1 MILTD
6 LHVHTNYC
14 DGKNNPEEMV
24 LAAIEKGM
32 ECIGFSVHS
41 YTEFDTSFCIKS
53 EKVAD
58 YKAEINGLKEKY
70 KDKIRI
76 LCGTEMDYFSEMPTD
91 GLDYIIGSVH
101 YVKSCGEYIAVD
113 ESEQTLVD
121 CVNKY
126 FDGDFYSFAEA
137 YYKNVAHVL
146 EKTKADIIGH
156 FDLVTKFNEGGK
168 LFDESNPRYVAA
180 FKAAVDSLLPYGKPF
195 EINTG
200 AISRGYRTKP
210 YPSPQIVEYIR
221 SKGGKTI
228 LTSDSHSKDTLCY
241 EFEKWGK
248 Y

>member
-6 LHVHTNYC
+6 LHVHTTYC
-14 DGKNNPEEMV
+14 DGKNTPEEMV
-24 LAAIEKGM
+24 IAAIEMGM

-41 YTEFDTSFCIKS
+41 YTEFDTSFCIKA
-53 EKVAD
+53 EKVDD

-76 LCGTEMDYFSEMPTD
+76 LCGTEMDYFSEMSAD
-91 GLDYIIGSVH
+91 GFDYIIGSVH
-101 YVKSCGEYIAVD
+101 YVMADGEYISVD
-113 ESEQTLVD
+113 ESEQAFAD

-126 FDGDFYSFAEA
+126 FDGDFYAFAEE
-137 YYKNVAHVL
+137 YYKNVAQVL

-180 FKAAVDSLLPYGKPF
+180 FRAAVDSLLPYGKPF

-241 EFEKWGK
+241 EFEKWEK

>member
-6 LHVHTNYC
+6 LHVHTTYC
-14 DGKNNPEEMV
+14 DGKNTPEEMV
-24 LAAIEKGM
+24 IAAIEKGM

-41 YTEFDTSFCIKS
+41 YTEFDASFCIKA
-53 EKVAD
+53 EKVDD

-76 LCGTEMDYFSEMPTD
+76 LCGTEMDYFSEMSTD
-91 GLDYIIGSVH
+91 GFDYIIGSVH
-101 YVKSCGEYIAVD
+101 YVMADGEYIPVD
-113 ESEQTLVD
+113 ESEQTFVD
-121 CVNKY
+121 SVNRY
-126 FDGDFYSFAEA
+126 FDGDFYAFAEA
-137 YYKNVAHVL
+137 YYKNVAQVL
-146 EKTKADIIGH
+146 GRTKADIIGH
-156 FDLVTKFNEGGK
+156 FDLVTKFNEGEK

-200 AISRGYRTKP
+200 AISRGYRTQP

-241 EFEKWGK
+241 EFEKWEK